1 MDSETHKTEPLYEFL
16 AWLEVNKKRVIV
28 GGVVLLAVIGIV
40 TTVVWYKNQQEF
52 AASEALSAVRL
63 PYNPSE
69 PVPPGTTEKLQ
80 QVADKFSGTAAA
92 SRAELIRAGL
102 FYTDGKYPEAQAAFD
117 KFLRDHP
124 DSQWVA
130 NAVFGIAVSLD
141 AQKKAPEAI
150 AKYEDFARRYP
161 TDPSADQARLQLAS
175 LLEASGKAKEALE
188 QYEKITKTAGA
199 NPGGGSPYMGEAQE
213 RQRLLLSKHP
223 ELAPAPAPTL
233 APPTTPTVV
242 RSNAPLML
250 RTNLVPRA
258 AVSNAPAA
266 KAK

>member
-16 AWLEVNKKRVIV
+16 AWLEVNKKRVIT
-28 GGVVLLAVIGIV
+28 GGVTLLAVIGIV

-52 AASEALSAVRL
+52 AASAALSAVRL

-69 PVPPGTTEKLQ
+69 AVPPGTAEKLQ
-80 QVADKFSGTAAA
+80 QVAEQYSGTAAA

-130 NAVFGIAVSLD
+130 EAVFGIAVSLD
-141 AQKKAPEAI
+141 AQKKVPEAI

-161 TDPSADQARLQLAS
+161 SDPSADQARLQLAG
-175 LLEASGKAKEALE
+175 LLESSGKAAQALE
-188 QYEKITKTAGA
+188 QYEKITKGAGA
-199 NPGGGSPYMGEAQE
+199 NPGGGSPYTGEAQE
-213 RQRLLLSKHP
+213 RERLLLTKHP

-233 APPTTPTVV
+233 NTPPAPTMV
-242 RSNAPLML
+242 RSNPPLML
-250 RTNLVPRA
+250 RTNLVPRPA
-258 AVSNAPAA
+258 SNAPAA
-266 KAK
+266 KSK